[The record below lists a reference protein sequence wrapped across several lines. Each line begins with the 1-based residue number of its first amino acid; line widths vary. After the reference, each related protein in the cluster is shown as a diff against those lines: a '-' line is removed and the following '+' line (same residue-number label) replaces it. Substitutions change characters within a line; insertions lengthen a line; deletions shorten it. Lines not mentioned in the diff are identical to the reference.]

1 MRSRFAAAPLLIA
14 LILMLTL
21 ACSGDDSPAAP
32 DTDRAQ
38 QELLERIDQQSNEV
52 RDLREEVE
60 QLRRSDETEQPSAQ
74 ATELPPTQATETIQ
88 PSSPTLPPPPEVS
101 NTENICD
108 RSPGA
113 QQALLRNLKI
123 SSCKAV
129 TTEEIYRITG
139 NIKPAFSTSP
149 RAGDF
154 LGLVNV
160 THLEIHISTGVDP
173 AEIPANAFYGME
185 RLKSLSIYVR
195 AETTFRDGA
204 FQGLPSLTAL
214 TIDADAPTIMETGSL
229 SGMPSLENMDIKMK
243 PPGQVMAGALRD
255 LPNLETLTMNWHAFR
270 EEDETKKNHLGE
282 LEQLPSLKYLTLK
295 ATLDYTDI
303 GDLPSVGPTHFKDLP
318 ILEYLQIDGR
328 GNNPIQLNQTSFA
341 NSPNLKEIEIRA
353 SGNQE
358 TSGLKNTF
366 KSLHQLE
373 ELTISLSEHGE
384 TRTVEVDLS
393 PNSPL
398 MKDILNGDKKP
409 KGVPSDPAGSG
420 LTGHNPNT
428 LEKPATLPGVRY
440 RPRPARQS
448 AHRRWMFG
456 KPWRGRRES
465 ISPSLRRKTESSGTG
480 PVMTRKPQGS
490 KGCREARAEVRVS
503 RRR

>member
-1 MRSRFAAAPLLIA
+1 MRRKFAAAPLLIT

-21 ACSGDDSPAAP
+21 ACSGGDDPTPAP
-32 DTDRAQ
+32 ETDRSQ
-38 QELLERIDQQSNEV
+38 QELLDTIDQMNNEV

-60 QLRRSDETEQPSAQ
+60 GLQRVGETEQPRNQ
-74 ATELPPTQATETIQ
+74 ATEMPATQTTDTPQ
-88 PSSPTLPPPPEVS
+88 PGSPTLPPPPEVS

-113 QQALLRNLKI
+113 QQALLSNLKI

-173 AEIPANAFYGME
+173 AEIPTNAFYGME
-185 RLKSLSIYVR
+185 RLKTLIIYVES
-195 AETTFRDGA
+195 ETKFRDGA
-204 FQGLPSLTAL
+204 FQGLPSLTTLGIGAK
-214 TIDADAPTIMETGSL
+214 APTTMETGSL
-229 SGMPSLENMDIKMK
+229 SGMPSLEKLDITMRT
-243 PPGQVMAGALRD
+243 PGQVMAGALRN

-318 ILEYLQIDGR
+318 TLEYLQIDGR

-341 NSPNLKEIEIRA
+341 NSPDLKEIVIRA
-353 SGNQE
+353 SGNQA

-366 KSLHQLE
+366 KSLDQLE
-373 ELTISLSEHGE
+373 ELTIRLSEHGE
-384 TRTVEVDLS
+384 KRTVEVDLS

-398 MKDILNGDKKP
+398 MKDILNGDTKP
-409 KGVPSDPAGSG
+409 DGYRVIP
-420 LTGHNPNT
+420 
-428 LEKPATLPGVRY
+428 PG
-440 RPRPARQS
+440 AD
-448 AHRRWMFG
+448 
-456 KPWRGRRES
+456 
-465 ISPSLRRKTESSGTG
+465 
-480 PVMTRKPQGS
+480 
-490 KGCREARAEVRVS
+490 
-503 RRR
+503 

>member
-88 PSSPTLPPPPEVS
+88 PSSLTLPPPPEVS
-101 NTENICD
+101 STENICD
-108 RSPGA
+108 RSPEA

-129 TTEEIYRITG
+129 TTEEIYRITNKLDPSFG
-139 NIKPAFSTSP
+139 TSP

-160 THLEIHISTGVDP
+160 THAEIHIREEADP

-214 TIDADAPTIMETGSL
+214 TIDADAPTTMETGSL
-229 SGMPSLENMDIKMK
+229 SGMPSLERLDIKMRT
-243 PPGQVMAGALRD
+243 PGQVMAGALRE
-255 LPNLETLTMNWHAFR
+255 LPNLETLTLNWYSSR
-270 EEDETKKNHLGE
+270 EEETKKNHLGE
-282 LEQLPSLKYLTLK
+282 LEQLPSLKQLTLK
-295 ATLDYTDI
+295 ATHDYTSI
-303 GDLPSVGPTHFKDLP
+303 GDVPSIGPTHFNDLP
-318 ILEYLQIDGR
+318 SLESLQIEGH
-328 GNNPIQLNQTSFA
+328 GKNPIKLDQASFA
-341 NSPNLKEIEIRA
+341 NSPNLKEIKIRA
-353 SGNQE
+353 SGTRV
-358 TSGLKNTF
+358 TSAWKNTF
-366 KSLHQLE
+366 KGLDHLE
-373 ELTISLSEHGE
+373 ELTIGLSKEGKSM
-384 TRTVEVDLS
+384 TVEVALS

-398 MKDILNGDKKP
+398 MKDILNGD
-409 KGVPSDPAGSG
+409 
-420 LTGHNPNT
+420 
-428 LEKPATLPGVRY
+428 
-440 RPRPARQS
+440 
-448 AHRRWMFG
+448 
-456 KPWRGRRES
+456 
-465 ISPSLRRKTESSGTG
+465 
-480 PVMTRKPQGS
+480 RKPNGY
-490 KGCREARAEVRVS
+490 RVIPPGAD
-503 RRR
+503 